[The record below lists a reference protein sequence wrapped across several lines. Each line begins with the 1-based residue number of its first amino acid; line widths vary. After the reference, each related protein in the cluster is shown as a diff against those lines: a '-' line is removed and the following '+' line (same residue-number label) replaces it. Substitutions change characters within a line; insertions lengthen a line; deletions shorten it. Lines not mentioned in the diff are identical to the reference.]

1 MNKKFK
7 IALITIAI
15 TVVLVV
21 AAVLI
26 ASLIKPDMPAKQT
39 SLPSADVSGTA
50 VTDVPEETPEPSPEH
65 VNTVTSTLAVGGDIV
80 MHTGLNGEA
89 MTDTGYDYVPIF
101 GILKDFIANADYS
114 VCSLVTTLGGGGKRG
129 GGEECRAERLCQDAV
144 MSHSYLSPL
153 GI

>member
-50 VTDVPEETPEPSPEH
+50 VTDVPEETLRPSM
-65 VNTVTSTLAVGGDIV
+65 STPSRPRSPSAAISSC
-80 MHTGLNGEA
+80 T
-89 MTDTGYDYVPIF
+89 
-101 GILKDFIANADYS
+101 
-114 VCSLVTTLGGGGKRG
+114 
-129 GGEECRAERLCQDAV
+129 RASTARR
-144 MSHSYLSPL
+144 
-153 GI
+153 